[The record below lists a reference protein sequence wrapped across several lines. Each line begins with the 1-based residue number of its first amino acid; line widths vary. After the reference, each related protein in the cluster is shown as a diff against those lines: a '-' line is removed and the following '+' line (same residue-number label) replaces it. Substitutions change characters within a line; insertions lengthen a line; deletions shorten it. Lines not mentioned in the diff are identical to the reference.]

1 MAHWREEYFAALG
14 VRDEREKANVALY
27 DAYTRL
33 ADRTGRLALAAT
45 NTPHLS
51 VTSPEQSQQPPPPAG
66 TASPKKKVPS
76 PSRQQPQ
83 QELPT
88 ADALAAA
95 RADLAT
101 AQRSRAELED
111 RLSRTTAELEKLKK
125 KSTQDGRRVAALESE
140 RTHLQ
145 MRLKDRDEELRGK
158 AKLLNSVQDE
168 LASLN
173 LQLNM
178 AEDRSSRLQRE
189 NQELVDR
196 WMARMGKEADAM
208 NEASKF

>member
-45 NTPHLS
+45 STPHLS
-51 VTSPEQSQQPPPPAG
+51 VTSPEA
-66 TASPKKKVPS
+66 
-76 PSRQQPQ
+76 SRQQPQ
-83 QELPT
+83 HEPPT

-111 RLSRTTAELEKLKK
+111 RLSRTTAELEKLQK
-125 KSTQDGRRVAALESE
+125 KSTQDGRRIAALESE

-196 WMARMGKEADAM
+196 WMARVGKEADAM
-208 NEASKF
+208 NEASRF

>member
-14 VRDEREKANVALY
+14 VRDEREKANIALY

-33 ADRTGRLALAAT
+33 ADRTGRLAAAT
-45 NTPHLS
+45 SVSIPHLS
-51 VTSPEQSQQPPPPAG
+51 VTSPEQSQQPALAG
-66 TASPKKKVPS
+66 SASSKKKALSPS
-76 PSRQQPQ
+76 PSRPQ

-95 RADLAT
+95 RADLSA

-111 RLSRTTAELEKLKK
+111 RLARTTAELEKLKK
-125 KSTQDGRRVAALESE
+125 KSTQDARRIAVLESE
-140 RTHLQ
+140 RAHLQ
-145 MRLKDRDEELRGK
+145 TRLRDRDEELRGK
-158 AKLLNSVQDE
+158 AKLLDSVQDE

-178 AEDRSSRLQRE
+178 AEERSERLQRE

-196 WMARMGKEADAM
+196 WMARVGKEADAL